1 VIRKGYVGDVASVGE
16 IEVNTWLCWGHL
28 KEGSNFVDLGVDGGQ
43 IKIDLQEIRWE
54 GVYRLDLAQD
64 GAVVD

>member
-1 VIRKGYVGDVASVGE
+1 MLTG
-16 IEVNTWLCWGHL
+16 LCWGHL
-28 KEGSNFVDLGVDGGQ
+28 KEGGNLVVLGVDGGQ

-54 GVYRLDLAQD
+54 GVYRVDLGQD